1 MKYEWSLNCL
11 YKGYEDE
18 NFQKDFESIDNRIKA
33 LKEVVDKATEKT
45 HLEGLLSII
54 KELETFETFVTNL
67 YSYLAL
73 RSSVNTTE
81 EETSRYTT
89 IFRKKYTQM
98 IPINAKMYA
107 YIASIESLEQLIK
120 ENEALWEYEFFL
132 LDIKESQA
140 HRLDE
145 KVEEVIGKMDLTG
158 GRAWEKL
165 FDYLTS
171 TLKVDY
177 KGDVVT
183 LPEIR
188 NKANDEDQEVRKE
201 AYEAEL
207 RSYEKIKDSIA
218 FALNNIKSQVSMV
231 TELRGYESP
240 LDMTLKQSNMKRETL
255 DAMFSSMRKYLPKFH
270 EYLKAKASMLGHKN
284 GLPWYDLTAPVGE
297 FNKKYSIEEAKE
309 YLVSAFSHFS
319 EDMVMLIERAFNE
332 EWIDFLSR
340 EGKVGGAFCLAVPSK
355 KQSRILTNYNYN
367 FDSIN
372 TLAHELGH
380 AYHNLQIENNSPL
393 NQDYSMPVAETA
405 STFNENVIIMKAILE
420 GTKEEKLSLIEN
432 LLSNTT
438 QIICDIYSR
447 FLFEDTVFHRCEE
460 EFLTADRLKE
470 IMIQAQKEAYGD
482 GLDENYLHPYMWCC
496 KGHYYSSSLSY
507 YNFPYAF
514 GGLFSM
520 GLYTMFEEEGESF
533 VPKYKELLNKTPI
546 KTVEDVAKMV
556 GIDLTTEDF
565 WDKSLSYFATL
576 IDEFI
581 SLSK

>member
-380 AYHNLQIENNSPL
+380 AYHNLQIENNSSL

-405 STFNENVIIMKAILE
+405 STFNENVIIMKAISE

-520 GLYTMFEEEGESF
+520 GLYAMFEEEGESF

>member
-89 IFRKKYTQM
+89 IFQKKYTQM

-284 GLPWYDLTAPVGE
+284 RLPWYDLTAPVGE

-380 AYHNLQIENNSPL
+380 AYHNLQIENNSSL

-405 STFNENVIIMKAILE
+405 STFNENVIIMKAISE

-447 FLFEDTVFHRCEE
+447 FLFEDTVFHRCGE

-520 GLYTMFEEEGESF
+520 GLYAMFEEEGESF

>member
-380 AYHNLQIENNSPL
+380 AYHNLQIENNSSL

-405 STFNENVIIMKAILE
+405 STFNENVIIMKAISE

-447 FLFEDTVFHRCEE
+447 FLFEDTVFHRCGE

-520 GLYTMFEEEGESF
+520 GLYAMFEEEGESF

>member
-89 IFRKKYTQM
+89 IFQKKYTQM

-380 AYHNLQIENNSPL
+380 AYHNLQIENNSSL

-405 STFNENVIIMKAILE
+405 STFNENVIIMKAISE

-447 FLFEDTVFHRCEE
+447 FLFEDTVFHRCGE

-520 GLYTMFEEEGESF
+520 GLYAMFEEEGESF

>member
-89 IFRKKYTQM
+89 IFQKKYTQM

-380 AYHNLQIENNSPL
+380 AYHNLQIENNSSL

-405 STFNENVIIMKAILE
+405 STFNENVIIMKAISE

-520 GLYTMFEEEGESF
+520 GLYAMFEEEGESF

>member
-89 IFRKKYTQM
+89 IFQKKYTQM

-380 AYHNLQIENNSPL
+380 AYHNLQIENNSSL

-520 GLYTMFEEEGESF
+520 GLYAMFEEEGESF